1 MSICLGPDLPI
12 RMAFTLR
19 YIAVAVSVVL
29 HAISGILLV
38 SHTFFLS
45 RTSPKPSFQSIL
57 AVVLQHFFPS
67 LKELPPSFYFD
78 HTPDSVDFSHQY
90 RPRHRDSACSTHNTI
105 SGSASDDRSGPHLS
119 ISEPDKGYLHGHC
132 ASLQASQARAR
143 AARDP
148 LFTLSS
154 SLWTLKEYPT
164 PYLLQ
169 GGDEHGSTNVPP
181 DRLYDSPSIASSEL
195 STPPQ
200 EERFSKSRKSSKSKR
215 SRSGHGHSFR
225 LLPFHKRGSRSLSP
239 STPGQSSHR
248 SSLHH
253 FPEAANLSRRSSSG
267 SDQDHRR
274 SSILDHGVSVSPF
287 ALISDGSLS
296 HDSAE
301 GRAWAQVQ

>member
-169 GGDEHGSTNVPP
+169 GGDEHGSTNVPLIGFMTAR
-181 DRLYDSPSIASSEL
+181 RLPHL
-195 STPPQ
+195 N
-200 EERFSKSRKSSKSKR
+200 FL
-215 SRSGHGHSFR
+215 R
-225 LLPFHKRGSRSLSP
+225 LHKRKGSRSRGNLASRSAP
-239 STPGQSSHR
+239 VLAMVIHFVFCRFIKEVLARSLPQRPDSQATHLHSITSR
-248 SSLHH
+248 SSQP
-253 FPEAANLSRRSSSG
+253 FTKIEQRKRSGPSSVLNFG
-267 SDQDHRR
+267 SWCVGFSVR
-274 SSILDHGVSVSPF
+274 SDFGWVTIP
-287 ALISDGSLS
+287 
-296 HDSAE
+296 
-301 GRAWAQVQ
+301 